1 VAETQRPPGGPV
13 KADKPDKADQ
23 ADQARAGATAPASDP
38 ELEAAFKQVLQ
49 IIHKQHPLKANQ
61 ILVLAAE
68 LQRLGVHRLVE
79 EHLRAFGHR
88 LESGSTP
95 PA

>member
-1 VAETQRPPGGPV
+1 VPEPPRP
-13 KADKPDKADQ
+13 AA
-23 ADQARAGATAPASDP
+23 AASPAADP
-38 ELEAAFKQVLQ
+38 ELEAALKQVLQ
-49 IIHKQHPLKANQ
+49 VIHKEHRLKANQ

-88 LESGSTP
+88 LESGSP
-95 PA
+95 P